1 MTVYHQ
7 GVATPPET
15 VSKTRQLL
23 LSARRAWTPHTP
35 ATRRP
40 SMTSRRRGALAAA
53 FAALLALAAASGEAA
68 AAGSARGAGGADAR
82 LDGRARGVPLP
93 RPGVARRVHAASSS
107 DSDASANARSAR
119 RFGGGISGYAD
130 VARTRGA
137 RARRTRPRSGARP
150 PRAARPVPIVL
161 PSASD
166 PTKLTLQP
174 EGLDVLRGVRGAVAP
189 VVVIGPYRS
198 GKSFLLNQLL
208 GVACGAG
215 FGVGHTRRTETK
227 GVWVWSEPV
236 ASAAAPGTAVV
247 YVDTEGF
254 EATGMSDAY
263 DDRIFALSSIMASVL
278 VYNLPETV
286 KEGDIEKLSF
296 ALELAKEFSGKTDPD
311 RSPRA
316 RARRIPSRDDD
327 HPGDANSNISDE
339 ISDSEISD
347 ADSSQL
353 AAFLPS
359 SLVWLIQRD
368 FLEGST
374 VNEMVRAALRE
385 VPNPGGERHVAELN
399 RVRASLRALAKNHT
413 AFGLKQPHLQR
424 TKLCELADDQLEPLY
439 VEQRATLR
447 AFVAAEARAKIAPR
461 AILARGESGGGADD
475 ARAADG
481 SAAAMTGPALAALVE
496 RSVNALNE
504 GDFPSAGNVVDSFN
518 RDAMER
524 RLAAYKAAM
533 DATPLPAEASAVD
546 DAHRRASRLALDAF
560 RRERFGRGAIT
571 VASLRA
577 TLEEL
582 RATRSERNAFASA
595 RACESSAS
603 ACEDALVEAQAMRLP
618 SVRKFDVSAERCA
631 AGFEA
636 KCVGPS
642 RATYAARLKRS
653 AERERSAFLRAYHA
667 RVLNGM
673 VALAVGGVVFSDS
686 SGTPRSPSSS
696 RGRCFSSSRSGRR
709 CTSSPGGGPFSTR
722 SRGTTPRRSGRRWC
736 IIRSWT
742 WTWRRRFCWASR
754 RRRWCGSAFGGACRG
769 CTGAARASS
778 RGAATRCWG

>member
-1 MTVYHQ
+1 
-7 GVATPPET
+7 
-15 VSKTRQLL
+15 
-23 LSARRAWTPHTP
+23 
-35 ATRRP
+35 
-40 SMTSRRRGALAAA
+40 MTSRRRGALAAA

-137 RARRTRPRSGARP
+137 PREADAPPIGTGLGATPRA
-150 PRAARPVPIVL
+150 AARPVPIVL

-311 RSPRA
+311 RSP
-316 RARRIPSRDDD
+316 PSPSAADPRVNDD
-327 HPGDANSNISDE
+327 HPGDADSNISDE

-653 AERERSAFLRAYHA
+653 AERERSAFLQSYNA
-667 RVLNGM
+667 RLLNGM
-673 VALAVGGVVFSDS
+673 LALAVGGVVFFRFLWHA
-686 SGTPRSPSSS
+686 PLAEL
-696 RGRCFSSSRSGRR
+696 FSWALFLVLEVGPKMYVV
-709 CTSSPGGGPFSTR
+709 PGGGSMFDTVSWHYAAKVWEAVVYNPVVDMDVAAPILLGLAAAAVVWVRVRRCVSWVH
-722 SRGTTPRRSGRRWC
+722 GCCPCLVPRCCHPLLGVKNEE
-736 IIRSWT
+736 
-742 WTWRRRFCWASR
+742 R
-754 RRRWCGSAFGGACRG
+754 RRRGGRKNERG
-769 CTGAARASS
+769 RDLDV
-778 RGAATRCWG
+778 